1 MLREFKGPTGTAI
14 AVAAFRA
21 ANSCAPSPL
30 AIVDDPFAGRL
41 IPRPLGRLASI
52 TRSRPRLGWALH
64 RSLALL
70 SAEMS
75 TNLALRT
82 AAIDDG
88 IRETLARGVRQV
100 VVLGSGLD
108 ARAWRMP
115 ELAPCSMFELD
126 RPGAHAVKQR
136 RLAGYPVRA
145 RRHRLVP
152 IDFERQ
158 TIAEVLDGAGFDR
171 SAPTVWLW
179 EAVAVYLTP
188 AAIERTF
195 ETVAALSA
203 PGSTFMAT
211 YTPPNLGQG
220 DRPTWHWRLA
230 ARIAGEPVRGEMATE
245 RLRASL
251 SLHGFEVI
259 SDDTATQWAQRYWP
273 ASEHHHAR
281 GWERLVIAHI
291 LPGEAGPTET
301 NASSRRGG

>member
-1 MLREFKGPTGTAI
+1 MLRETKGPSGTAI

-21 ANSCAPSPL
+21 SYTCAPAALS
-30 AIVDDPFAGRL
+30 IVDDPFAGKL
-41 IPRPLGRLASI
+41 IPRPLGRLAAI
-52 TRSRPRLGWALH
+52 TRSRPRLGWAMH
-64 RSLALL
+64 RGLALL

-88 IRETLARGVRQV
+88 IRETLGRDVRQV

-115 ELAPCSMFELD
+115 ELAPCSVFELD
-126 RPGAHAVKQR
+126 RPGAHAVKR
-136 RLAGYPVRA
+136 RKLAGNPVRA

-158 TIAEVLDGAGFDR
+158 TIGEVLLAAGYEP
-171 SAPTVWLW
+171 SEPTLWLW

-188 AAIERTF
+188 QAIERTF
-195 ETVAALSA
+195 AAVAALSA
-203 PGSTFMAT
+203 SGSTLMAT

-245 RLRASL
+245 SLRASL

-273 ASEHHHAR
+273 ASEGHHAR
-281 GWERLVIAHI
+281 GWERLVVAH
-291 LPGEAGPTET
+291 
-301 NASSRRGG
+301 RR